1 MGFLDRL
8 LKKEARKL
16 VSGVLDEVIDNV
28 TDNIRD
34 SMRENRNG
42 STTTVNT
49 AYNST
54 NTASQSDSTDDGP
67 DEDCY
72 GSVAVVEERIRNVV
86 SEEWGDKIEI
96 RKNISTSVM
105 GAEAGAL
112 DSYTHGLYCDGAPVA
127 MINVFEDSNLYCKK
141 RTRLAREACERNNVG
156 YVHFLMRLPN
166 RTSYIREQLKK
177 IVHI

>member
-16 VSGVLDEVIDNV
+16 VAGVLDEVVDSV

-34 SMRENRNG
+34 SIRENKSG
-42 STTTVNT
+42 SSTTSVSMSSVATSN
-49 AYNST
+49 
-54 NTASQSDSTDDGP
+54 ASYEENEEEEHCGG
-67 DEDCY
+67 E
-72 GSVAVVEERIRNVV
+72 VAVVEQRIRNVV
-86 SEEWGDKIEI
+86 AEEWGDRIEI

-112 DSYTHGLYCDGAPVA
+112 NSYTHGLYCDGTPIA

-141 RTRLAREACERNNVG
+141 RTRLAKEACERNNVG

-166 RTSYIREQLKK
+166 RTSYIRDQLKK